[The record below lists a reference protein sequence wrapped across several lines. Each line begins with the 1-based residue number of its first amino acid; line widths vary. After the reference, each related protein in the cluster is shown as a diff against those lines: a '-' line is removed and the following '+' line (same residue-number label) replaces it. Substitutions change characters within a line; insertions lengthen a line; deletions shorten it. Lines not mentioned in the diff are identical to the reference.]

1 MSTTRFNKQ
10 QAHGKF
16 VAELQNFLTA
26 SASPGAVLTVREIK
40 LWVRALPETHP
51 LIEAY
56 ALYRDL
62 CGHRR
67 QWPWELHEFNR
78 LANHM
83 KYLPGFYRE
92 IVTHKRVNN
101 GAGSKYVKMHRNKV
115 KIS

>member
-1 MSTTRFNKQ
+1 MSIGKFNKQ

-26 SASPGAVLTVREIK
+26 TASPGAVLTVREIK
-40 LWVRALPETHP
+40 LWVRALPENHP

-56 ALYRDL
+56 AMYRDA

-67 QWPWELHEFNR
+67 AWPWGLHEFNR

-83 KYLPGFYRE
+83 KYLPGYQRQYAY
-92 IVTHKRVNN
+92 TKRYET
-101 GAGSKYVKMHRNKV
+101 GAQTRFIKVYKNVVKL
-115 KIS
+115 